1 VIGVAPV
8 GALNDDL
15 RVACLSA
22 LTILPQ
28 ACLEFAA
35 RHTWE
40 ASARAFVDNIAGVR
54 NLESESDAVE
64 FNTEYPRFIA

>member
-1 VIGVAPV
+1 VIGAAPV

-22 LTILPQ
+22 LTISPQ

-35 RHTWE
+35 KHTWE
-40 ASARAFVDNIAGVR
+40 ASARAFVENIIDVR
-54 NLESESDAVE
+54 NASPESDMAPFAAEHPGFV
-64 FNTEYPRFIA
+64 A

>member
-1 VIGVAPV
+1 
-8 GALNDDL
+8 LNDDL

-22 LTILPQ
+22 LTISPQ

-54 NLESESDAVE
+54 NLESESDPVE
-64 FNTEYPRFIA
+64 FTAEYPRFIA